1 MGMTSVS
8 GQRFRIDARYP
19 DDPHHIRVTTVDR
32 DSRLRITSLRGS
44 RDRYAYI
51 LPLSPTVLYVPTFAG
66 VGPPYR
72 IS

>member
-8 GQRFRIDARYP
+8 GQRFRIDVLYP

-72 IS
+72 MS